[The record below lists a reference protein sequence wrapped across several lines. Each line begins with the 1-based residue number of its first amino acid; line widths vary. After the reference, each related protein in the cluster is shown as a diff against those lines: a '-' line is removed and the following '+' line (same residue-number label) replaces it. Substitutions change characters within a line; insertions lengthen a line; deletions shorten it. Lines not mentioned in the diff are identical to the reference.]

1 MRRWRLFR
9 CGWLGRRH
17 WLRLGGDTDLK
28 RIDSHRLGNVL
39 EWGLTKIADRKIEPR
54 SHLPVGVLGQAD
66 GAGLGDSFQSRGD
79 IDAVAHQIAVGLL
92 DHVAEM
98 DAYPKLDAALR
109 RHARITLDHRV
120 LNFDRAA
127 HGVHHAAELDE
138 RTIARAFDDA
148 PIVDGDGRIDQI
160 AAQRPQPSQRPILVL
175 AGKPTET
182 DHVGGQDRRELPFF
196 RHWSLYRRTI

>member
-1 MRRWRLFR
+1 METFPPRVGSAAGSGF
-9 CGWLGRRH
+9 GRQRP
-17 WLRLGGDTDLK
+17 DLK
-28 RIDSHRLGNVL
+28 RIDPHRFGNVL
-39 EWGLTKIADRKIEPR
+39 ELGLAEIADRKIEPR

-66 GAGLGDSFQSRGD
+66 RAGRGDPFQSSGD

-98 DAYPKLDAALR
+98 DADPKLDAAVG
-109 RHARITLDHRV
+109 RHARIALDHRV

-127 HGVHHAAELDE
+127 HGVHHAAELDQ
-138 RTIARAFDDA
+138 RTVAGAFDDA
-148 PIVDGDGRIDQI
+148 PIVDRDGRIDQI
-160 AAQRPQPSQRPILVL
+160 AAQRPQSSERPILVV

-196 RHWSLYRRTI
+196 RHWSLCRRTI